1 MPTKKNDY
9 ELPVTQDKRS
19 RLKWFGI
26 AVLSAIVVISA
37 FISFIHI
44 KNEEVG
50 LTKRLE
56 KQQTLLASARLES
69 INNWLQAMVEQGDR
83 LINADLFRL
92 FASEVDLLGENIGS
106 LYAEEATQADDSSL
120 AQQLPMMRNLLEEFS
135 SYAGFS
141 DGRIINRFGQT
152 YIATNANV
160 TALTQEQ
167 LNMVNDVLK
176 NPTVHFSTVRNSSN
190 GLVFDM
196 FLPIFPP
203 EFEGEY
209 TKPIS
214 VLMLS
219 KLASGKITEIISSS
233 PLATQGNT
241 THLIQKQ
248 NGTLQDILPWKP
260 EGIAAVPPSFG
271 KIDADILPFSLRA
284 TLNTTAK
291 GYSYG
296 IKVPNIDWWVI
307 EEIDYNVA
315 RAELTD
321 TIQTTIVIALLTI
334 GAFTLFLFLF
344 WWLLVSQDNKKIA
357 NNFRELAMTIK
368 EQKMFLDSINDTI
381 PDYIALKD
389 NNGIYQYVNP
399 AFAKAVGRNVEDMN
413 GLDDTAIFGYAT
425 ANRLA
430 SSDQLVNMSEQP
442 ITITEKIFLQ
452 SQRYIMQISKAPFF
466 DGEGK
471 LNGIVSV
478 FRDITSAVEAEE
490 QRKLAEQQTITALA
504 STIEHIDPYLGGH
517 TRMLE
522 SLSIELAR
530 SLNMSDAEVSTIEA
544 AANLSQIGKLFVPR
558 EILLKPGALTPEE
571 KIEMEKHALHAKE
584 VLGNIDFGL
593 PVVETVTQMNEK
605 MDGSG
610 YPEHLKGNDIIPPAK
625 LLGLTNTFCALI
637 RPRAYRPALSVAKSL
652 DILKEME
659 NFYDPEM
666 IAALERLLTTRFG
679 EDFIEGVSAPQQT
692 VAL

>member
-1 MPTKKNDY
+1 MPTKTNDY

-37 FISFIHI
+37 TLCFIHI
-44 KNEEVG
+44 KNEEAG
-50 LTKRLE
+50 LNDRLE
-56 KQQTLLASARLES
+56 KQQKLLAAARLES
-69 INNWLQAMVEQGDR
+69 INNWLLAMAEQGDR

-92 FASEVDLLGENIGS
+92 FASEVNVLGDNIGS
-106 LYAEEATQADDSSL
+106 LYAEEGTQGDDSSL
-120 AQQLPMMRNLLEEFS
+120 AQQLPMMRNLLDEFS
-135 SYAGFS
+135 SYAGFA

-167 LNMVNDVLK
+167 LDMVNDVLA
-176 NPTVHFSTVRNSSN
+176 NPKVHFSTVRSSSN

-233 PLATQGNT
+233 PLAEEGNT
-241 THLIQKQ
+241 THLVQKA
-248 NGTLQDILPWKP
+248 NGVLQDILPWQP
-260 EGIAAVPPSFG
+260 EGIAEVAPSFG
-271 KIDADILPFSLRA
+271 KIDADILPFSLRKN
-284 TLNTTAK
+284 LSQTAK

-296 IKVPNIDWWVI
+296 IKVPNTDWWVI
-307 EEIDYNVA
+307 EEIDYDIA
-315 RAELTD
+315 RAELNS
-321 TIQTTIVIALLTI
+321 TIRTTLIIEVLTI
-334 GAFTLFLFLF
+334 GAFTLVIFLF

-357 NNFRELAMTIK
+357 ENFRELAMTIK

-389 NNGIYQYVNP
+389 NEGIYQYVNP
-399 AFAKAVGRNVEDMN
+399 AFAKAVGRTVKEMK
-413 GLDDTAIFGYAT
+413 GLDDTAVFGYAT

-430 SSDQLVNMSEQP
+430 SSDQLVNMSEEP
-442 ITITEKIFLQ
+442 INITETLYLQ
-452 SQRYIMQISKAPFF
+452 SQRYVMQISKAPFF
-466 DGEGK
+466 TGEGS

-478 FRDITSAVEAEE
+478 FRDITAAVEAEE
-490 QRKLAEQQTITALA
+490 QRKQAEQQTITALA

-522 SLSIELAR
+522 SISVELAR
-530 SLNMSDAEVSTIEA
+530 SMNMSDAEISTIEA

-571 KIEMEKHALHAKE
+571 KAEMEKHALHAKE
-584 VLGNIDFGL
+584 VLGSIEFGL

-605 MDGSG
+605 LDGSG
-610 YPEHLKGNDIIPPAK
+610 YPEKLQHDEIIPPAK

-637 RPRAYRPALSVAKSL
+637 RPRAYRPALSVENAFE
-652 DILKEME
+652 ILKEME
-659 NFYDPEM
+659 NFYDQEM
-666 IAALERLLTTRFG
+666 IFALERLLNTRFG
-679 EDFIEGVSAPQQT
+679 EDFIEEVKAI
-692 VAL
+692 

>member
-1 MPTKKNDY
+1 MPTQTNDY

-37 FISFIHI
+37 FVCFIHI
-44 KNEEVG
+44 KNEESS
-50 LTKRLE
+50 LHQRLE
-56 KQQTLLASARLES
+56 KQQTLLATAHLETIS
-69 INNWLQAMVEQGDR
+69 NWLQTMAEQGDR

-92 FASEVDLLGENIGS
+92 FASEVDLLGDNIGS
-106 LYAEEATQADDSSL
+106 LYAEEASGSEDSSL

-160 TALTQEQ
+160 AALTQSQ
-167 LNMVNDVLK
+167 INMVNSVLE
-176 NPTVHFSTVRNSSN
+176 NPKVYFSTVHNSSN

-214 VLMLS
+214 VLMLT
-219 KLASGKITEIISSS
+219 KIVSGKITEIISSS
-233 PLATQGNT
+233 PLAEQGNK
-241 THLIQKQ
+241 THLVQKQ
-248 NGTLQDILPWKP
+248 NGVLQDILPWKP
-260 EGIAAVPPSFG
+260 EGIAQINPDFGAVEQEV
-271 KIDADILPFSLRA
+271 LPFALRA
-284 TLNTTAK
+284 SLTGKTQ

-296 IKVPNIDWWVI
+296 LKVPDVNWWVV
-307 EEIDYNVA
+307 EEIGYETA
-315 RAELTD
+315 RGELTA
-321 TIQTTIVIALLTI
+321 TMRTTIVIAALAT
-334 GAFTLFLFLF
+334 GAFTLVLFLF
-344 WWLLVSQDNKKIA
+344 WWLLVSQDNKKVA
-357 NNFRELAMTIK
+357 DNFRELAMTIK

-389 NNGIYQYVNP
+389 NEGIYQYVNP
-399 AFAKAVGRNVEDMN
+399 AFANAVGRGVEEMI

-430 SSDQLVNMSEQP
+430 SSDQIVNMSEEP
-442 ITITEKIFLQ
+442 MNITETIYLQ

-466 DGEGK
+466 DGEGS
-471 LNGIVSV
+471 LAGIVSV
-478 FRDITSAVEAEE
+478 FRDITAAVEAEE
-490 QRKLAEQQTITALA
+490 QRKQAEQQTITALA

-522 SLSIELAR
+522 SISVELAK
-530 SLNMSDAEVSTIEA
+530 SLNMTDADISTIEA

-558 EILLKPGALTPEE
+558 EILLKPGALTAEE
-571 KIEMEKHALHAKE
+571 KAEMEKHALHAKK
-584 VLGNIDFGL
+584 VLGNIEFGL
-593 PVVETVTQMNEK
+593 PVLETVTQMNEK

-610 YPEHLKGNDIIPPAK
+610 YPEHLKGDDIIPPAK

-637 RPRAYRPALSVAKSL
+637 RPRAYRPALSVANAF

-666 IAALERLLTTRFG
+666 IAALERLLKTRFG
-679 EDFIEGVSAPQQT
+679 EDFIEEVNAT
-692 VAL
+692 

>member
-1 MPTKKNDY
+1 MPTKTNDY

-37 FISFIHI
+37 ILCFIHI
-44 KNEEVG
+44 KSEEAV
-50 LTKRLE
+50 LKVRLE
-56 KQQTLLASARLES
+56 KQQKLLATGRSES
-69 INNWLQAMVEQGDR
+69 INNWLQAMAEQGDR

-92 FASEVDLLGENIGS
+92 FASEVNLLGDNIGS
-106 LYAEEATQADDSSL
+106 LYAEEASQADDSTL

-141 DGRIINRFGQT
+141 DSRIINRFDQT

-160 TALTQEQ
+160 SALSQEQ
-167 LNMVNDVLK
+167 LDMVHKVLE
-176 NPTVHFSTVRNSSN
+176 NPKVHFSTVRNSSN
-190 GLVFDM
+190 GLAFDM

-219 KLASGKITEIISSS
+219 KIASGKITEIISAS
-233 PLATQGNT
+233 PLAEQGNT
-241 THLIQKQ
+241 THLVQKM
-248 NGTLQDILPWKP
+248 NGSLQDILPWQP
-260 EGIAAVPPSFG
+260 EGILKINSSFG
-271 KIDADILPFSLRA
+271 TIEEDILPFALREN
-284 TLNTTAK
+284 LSNTAQ

-296 IKVPNIDWWVI
+296 IKIPNINWWVI
-307 EEIDYNVA
+307 EEIDYDIA
-315 RAELTD
+315 RAELTS
-321 TIQTTIVIALLTI
+321 TIQTTLVIALLAI
-334 GAFTLFLFLF
+334 GAFTLVIFLF
-344 WWLLVSQDNKKIA
+344 WWLLISQDNKKVA
-357 NNFRELAMTIK
+357 ENFRELAMTIK

-389 NNGIYQYVNP
+389 NDGIYQYVNP
-399 AFAKAVGRNVEDMN
+399 AFANAVGRSVEEMH
-413 GLDDTAIFGYAT
+413 GLDDTAVFGYAT

-430 SSDQLVNMSEQP
+430 SSDQLVNMSEES
-442 ITITEKIFLQ
+442 INITEKIYLQ
-452 SQRYIMQISKAPFF
+452 SQRYVMQISKAPFF
-466 DGEGK
+466 DGEGT
-471 LNGIVSV
+471 LTGIVSV
-478 FRDITSAVEAEE
+478 FRDITAAVEAEE

-522 SLSIELAR
+522 SVSIELAR
-530 SLNMSDAEVSTIEA
+530 NLNMSDAEISTIEA

-571 KIEMEKHALHAKE
+571 KIEMDKHALHAKE
-584 VLGNIDFGL
+584 VLSNIEFGL
-593 PVVETVTQMNEK
+593 PVVETVTHMNEK

-610 YPEHLKGNDIIPPAK
+610 YPDHLHGNDIIPPAK

-637 RPRAYRPALSVAKSL
+637 RPRAYRPALSVDNSFE
-652 DILKEME
+652 ILKEME

-666 IAALERLLTTRFG
+666 IAALERLLNTRFG
-679 EDFIEGVSAPQQT
+679 EEFIKEVNAI
-692 VAL
+692 